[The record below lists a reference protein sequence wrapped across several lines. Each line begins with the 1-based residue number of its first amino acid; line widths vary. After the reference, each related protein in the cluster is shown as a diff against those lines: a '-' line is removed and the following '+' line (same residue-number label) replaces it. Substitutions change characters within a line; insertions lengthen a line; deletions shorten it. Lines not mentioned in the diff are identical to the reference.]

1 VAKEILH
8 IDKIA
13 AELNLKS
20 FQIAAA
26 INLLDDAATVPFIAR
41 YRKEAT
47 GGLDEVAIAAIRD
60 RIGQLRELEKRRSAI
75 INSLIERE
83 LLTAELRT
91 KLEAAATL
99 ARLEDI
105 YLPFRPKR
113 RTRAAVARE
122 RGLEPLA
129 EILFLQDDINPEAAA
144 QSFVDPRKEI
154 ETMDQALAGARDIIA
169 EWVSEDADARA
180 ALRSLY
186 IEQAYLKSR
195 VIADRQSEGV
205 KYAEYFEREEP
216 LKQVPSHR
224 LLAVFRG
231 EAEAILRVN
240 IELPDGA
247 AQAILLKI
255 FIAADNAASVQVKL
269 AIDDAIKRLLEP
281 AMENEMRAE
290 FKMRADRE
298 AIRIFADN
306 LRELLLAPP
315 LGPKDVMAI
324 DPGFRTGCKLV
335 CLDSG
340 GKPQFHATIFPHG
353 SDEQKRDAA
362 AELKA
367 LCDKYKIKVIAIG
380 NGTAGRETELYV
392 RSLNLP
398 AHISIELVDESGAS
412 VYSASAVARDEFPDY
427 DITVRGA
434 ISIGRRLQDPL
445 AELVKIEPESI
456 GVGQYQH
463 DVDKNLLRQVLDDT
477 VISCVNAVGVDVNM
491 ASRQLLAYVSGLG
504 PQLAK
509 NIIAYRD
516 EHGPYRSRAALRKVP
531 RMGPRAFEQA
541 AGFLRINNAANPLD
555 GSAVHPESYHVVEK
569 MAEDLACTVTE
580 LMSDEGLRQKIEIQ
594 KYATEKIGLPTL
606 QDILGELAR
615 PGRDPRPPFES
626 IKFNESVRTIEDLQI
641 GMKLPGVVTNVTA
654 FGAFV
659 DIGIHL
665 EGLIHKSQL
674 ADRYVNNPT
683 EVIRVRQRVNV
694 RIIGIDIERKRIS
707 LSMRDA

>member
-1 VAKEILH
+1 MAKEILH